1 MSMPFEVSYCTR
13 FCCAIKSGRCSVCAT
28 PVSFVSSFLP
38 VLNFTSNAHFVFPY
52 LMGFSFLTSSM
63 LRSDESYGDYASNS
77 LQASS
82 GTSATSAS
90 VLAVVCI
97 PRFSLCSVSRLP
109 IYTSLIKTV
118 AYGGGNCHVHFAF
131 HFITSFY
138 QPSQVLVFLL
148 VPPSA
153 SPMAQKRA
161 PHFRDELRFRTTY
174 IKARKETLKAEC
186 STVCLNVSSKGPN
199 FSSSQSTTP
208 AVSYWLCQKREKRF
222 FYVLKT
228 P

>member
-118 AYGGGNCHVHFAF
+118 AYGGVIVMCISL
-131 HFITSFY
+131 FISLPLFTNLVKSLFSF
-138 QPSQVLVFLL
+138 SFLRL
-148 VPPSA
+148 HRLWH
-153 SPMAQKRA
+153 K
-161 PHFRDELRFRTTY
+161 
-174 IKARKETLKAEC
+174 KERLIF
-186 STVCLNVSSKGPN
+186 VMN
-199 FSSSQSTTP
+199 
-208 AVSYWLCQKREKRF
+208 
-222 FYVLKT
+222 
-228 P
+228 